1 MADPSILVNDAE
13 KYRGFTEEAHPE
25 LFDIRAMLPQP
36 EVLKPGQ
43 LPEEKVRQYF
53 TDGYLVIEDFF
64 RDDEL
69 QPVRDCIN
77 GIVDDLAQKLYKAGK
92 IKNLYEEYGFTERLT
107 KIENE
112 FPGSNII
119 CSKLGAVPEALKEL
133 WSNERMLN
141 LVEQLIGPDIA
152 GNPAWNLR
160 TKVPRNI
167 VTTVPWHQDVSYL
180 DNDTYKVF
188 IPTAWI
194 PFVDANEEN
203 GCLEVA
209 DKGHQS
215 GRVATHQCCW
225 GDTFYTIL
233 EEDEMEKTLDVDLKR
248 DARPLPVKSGGLV
261 LFNNMIPHRSLPN
274 VSEGIRWSVDLRW
287 QKADAPAGL
296 WGLKN
301 GVVMRSSK
309 DPNFKIDWTEF
320 DAVNRHIVQ
329 TEFVK
334 GDKADL
340 EEEEFDTTIQGP
352 WMKKWDIVHMNKHVD
367 RFLKEEQKAAE
378 NAANKA

>member
-1 MADPSILVNDAE
+1 MAADEGKRTVADDKHYPG
-13 KYRGFTEEAHPE
+13 YTEDAHPE
-25 LFDIRAMLPQP
+25 LFDSRAMLPQP
-36 EVLKPGQ
+36 RDLKPGQ
-43 LPEEKVRQYF
+43 LPEDQIKKYF
-53 TDGYLVIEDFF
+53 EDGYLVVEEFF
-64 RDDEL
+64 TEEEL
-69 QPVRDCIN
+69 QPVRDAIDE
-77 GIVDDLAQKLYKAGK
+77 IVDNLANKLYKAGK
-92 IKNLYEEYGFTERLT
+92 ITNLYEDYGFTERLT
-107 KIENE
+107 KIEAE
-112 FPGSNII
+112 FPGANII
-119 CSKLGAVPEALKEL
+119 CSKLGAVPKAFKDL
-133 WSNERMLN
+133 WCNERLLN
-141 LVEQLIGPDIA
+141 VIEQLIGPDIA

-194 PFVDANEEN
+194 PFLDANEEN

-209 DKGHQS
+209 ERGHRS

-233 EEDEMEKTLDVDLKR
+233 EEKEMEQTLGVDMKKDIR
-248 DARPLPVKSGGLV
+248 TLPVKCGGMI

-274 VSEGIRWSVDLRW
+274 FSENIRWSLDLRW
-287 QKADAPAGL
+287 QKASDPAGL

-309 DPNFKIDWTEF
+309 DPNFKVDWTEF

-329 TEFVK
+329 TEYVK

-340 EEEEFDTTIQGP
+340 QEEEFDTTIQGP
-352 WMKKWDIVHMNKHVD
+352 WMKKWQIVHMNKHVD
-367 RFLKEEQKAAE
+367 RFMQQEEAA
-378 NAANKA
+378 AKGKS

>member
-1 MADPSILVNDAE
+1 MADVNKQKGDADE
-13 KYRGFTEEAHPE
+13 KQFSGYTDKARPE
-25 LFDIRAMLPQP
+25 LFDVRAKLPQP
-36 EVLKPGQ
+36 TELKPGQ
-43 LPEEKVRQYF
+43 LQEDLIRQYF
-53 TDGYLVIEDFF
+53 ENGYLVIEDFF
-64 RDDEL
+64 TEEEL
-69 QPVRDCIN
+69 QPARDCIN
-77 GIVDDLAQKLYKAGK
+77 QIVDDLAQKLFKAGK
-92 IKNLYEEYGFTERLT
+92 IKNLYEECGFTERLT
-107 KIENE
+107 KIESE
-112 FPGSNII
+112 FAGANII
-119 CSKLGAVPEALKEL
+119 CSKLGAVPQALKDI
-133 WSNERMLN
+133 WSNERLLN

-180 DNDTYKVF
+180 DNDTYNML

-209 DKGHQS
+209 DKGHRS

-225 GDTFYTIL
+225 GDTFYTML
-233 EEDEMEKTLDVDLKR
+233 EEDEMQKTLEVDLER
-248 DARPLPVKSGGLV
+248 DRRLLPVKCGGLV

-287 QKADAPAGL
+287 QRASDPAGL
-296 WGLKN
+296 WGMKD

-309 DPNFKIDWTEF
+309 DPNFKIDWSSF

-329 TEFVK
+329 TEYIK
-334 GDKADL
+334 GGKADL

-352 WMKKWDIVHMNKHVD
+352 WMKKWEIVHMNKHVD
-367 RFLKEEQKAAE
+367 RFMQQEETKG
-378 NAANKA
+378 KS